1 MTQEFMGFPHLEMK
15 IKLLLKRVFTS
26 CKIDNNCP
34 PWSMKAKTLTHDK
47 VKKNIIYD
55 HAVVNFFDLPV
66 FYFPKF
72 FHPDPTV
79 NRRSG
84 FLQPRLNSSNIVGTS
99 FNLPYF
105 FAISESEDYTFKP
118 TIFDNRIYMFQNE
131 YRKKIK
137 ILNLLQI
144 LDIPKDINQ
153 KILIIEMV

>member
-1 MTQEFMGFPHLEMK
+1 M
-15 IKLLLKRVFTS
+15 IKL
-26 CKIDNNCP
+26 
-34 PWSMKAKTLTHDK
+34 
-47 VKKNIIYD
+47 KNIIYD

-105 FAISESEDYTFKP
+105 FAISESEDYTLNLQYLIIEFTCFKMN
-118 TIFDNRIYMFQNE
+118 TE
-131 YRKKIK
+131 RKKNSQFIADFGYTK
-137 ILNLLQI
+137 GYKS
-144 LDIPKDINQ
+144 KDS
-153 KILIIEMV
+153 IIEMV